1 LKSFVQQ
8 LSPQGEF
15 FKGTPGPRISA
26 DPTISRHPAL
36 FLRRRDLKYGQAID
50 GILESL
56 EEKAD
61 IPHAFWRFVG
71 VEPEQAQGDGLEES
85 QGSSPWS
92 GLKDVIFTKPWNA
105 EQLDIVKRLRRQ
117 STVLV
122 QGPPGT
128 GKTHTIANLIGYLL
142 ANGQSVLVTAHTS
155 KALKILRDKVV
166 PELRPLCVSV
176 LEDEAESKRQLE
188 ASVEVIV
195 EHLSSD
201 TTEGLELKAQKI
213 EASRREILGHLSQ
226 AWQQL
231 KEARSLEYRE
241 LVLLGLSYKP
251 CEAAKMIQAG
261 KGKHDWIPDA
271 LPPNTPCPLDFSEVC
286 ELYRLSATLTLKDED
301 EIQQAQA
308 FLTNTDSGLQAFLKS
323 DPFGLLASRVTEARL
338 WASEPI
344 DPQLLESFLEK
355 LDRERVWLKDLQ
367 QGEPWRLRAIE
378 AGLGG
383 GSQMSDWKK
392 LLEAIE
398 EVYRTASSTEGGG
411 LFSSFSVL
419 LKKRRLERARME
431 LARLWDELMA
441 HSGLPSSAEILSR
454 GVRLEEAVR
463 PYGRLVRDSIEWFTQ
478 KWKPI
483 QNELV
488 VGGFSWEACF
498 EKQPPKLVPFAGF
511 ERLCGAIEEA
521 RQELQAKCV
530 ALKRAQNCFHDLL
543 QKKFQLER
551 KKALFS
557 RLEGVAPKWALMIR
571 ERQGIHANQNPPG
584 DPKEAWLYGQL
595 KAALDKR
602 NQVSLDKLQEEIE
615 SLQAKLRNANT
626 ELAGAR
632 AWAARIKNTSLPQ
645 RQALVGWLDT
655 VRRIGK
661 GTGKRA
667 PGLRKE
673 AKKKMEECRQAVPV
687 WIMPTSRVIET
698 FNPKKTRFDVVIIDE
713 ASQCDLLG
721 LCALFMA
728 DRAIIVGDD
737 KQVSPLAIGSDVQSG
752 ERLISEHLGGIP
764 NKDLYDGR
772 NSVYNLAR
780 QSFGASISLLEHF
793 RCVQDIISF
802 SNMLCYGGKIK
813 PLRDASEVKTVP
825 FVVSYRLEGAFKED
839 KVNPKEA
846 QAVASLLMAAIEQA
860 EYQDATFGVISLM
873 GDEQAL
879 EIDRLLRRYLSPE
892 TYRARRILCGNAAQF
907 QGDERT
913 VMFLSMVD
921 APQEG
926 PLPLK
931 TQDRDTQRFN
941 VAASRACDQMWV
953 VYSLDP
959 KLDLKPGDLR
969 RQLIEHALDPK
980 AVQRASGVIE
990 KRAESEFEKEVAQR
1004 LLAKGYNVHPQWE
1017 VGAYRIDLVVI
1028 NKDGKKVA
1036 IECDGDRYHPLDMLD
1051 EDMARQAILERTG
1064 WRFLRIRGSVF
1075 YQDPD
1080 TTIDGVGEGLQRLGI
1095 MPFESLE
1102 SPIVQESSRYDE
1114 LKERIVLRA
1123 AKIRAEWDRD
1133 IDLTAPKPSMPSL
1146 KDKESPTMA
1155 EPAWQRIKEQKRS
1168 NQGLEEAGSRLVH
1181 PYTKKEEFIRSSE
1194 ETPDPQ
1200 APSRLRLIKSRAE
1213 NLAKKQ
1219 ADPLIETLES
1229 LYGLDWKCPT
1239 CHREGR
1245 IFIGRHGPFLSCGDS
1260 SCKQTVS
1267 LPIGILQKAL
1277 ETLNVQCPTCRA
1289 PMRAAFSK
1297 NGPFVGC
1304 TRYPACKTPM
1314 SWKDVRFSLKKQA

>member
-478 KWKPI
+478 NGNPFRMS
-483 QNELV
+483 LLSAGLAGRRASRSSLRSLSPLPV
-488 VGGFSWEACF
+488 SSVCVG
-498 EKQPPKLVPFAGF
+498 L
-511 ERLCGAIEEA
+511 
-521 RQELQAKCV
+521 
-530 ALKRAQNCFHDLL
+530 LKRQGKSFRQN
-543 QKKFQLER
+543 
-551 KKALFS
+551 
-557 RLEGVAPKWALMIR
+557 
-571 ERQGIHANQNPPG
+571 
-584 DPKEAWLYGQL
+584 AW
-595 KAALDKR
+595 R
-602 NQVSLDKLQEEIE
+602 
-615 SLQAKLRNANT
+615 
-626 ELAGAR
+626 
-632 AWAARIKNTSLPQ
+632 
-645 RQALVGWLDT
+645 
-655 VRRIGK
+655 
-661 GTGKRA
+661 
-667 PGLRKE
+667 
-673 AKKKMEECRQAVPV
+673 
-687 WIMPTSRVIET
+687 
-698 FNPKKTRFDVVIIDE
+698 
-713 ASQCDLLG
+713 
-721 LCALFMA
+721 
-728 DRAIIVGDD
+728 
-737 KQVSPLAIGSDVQSG
+737 
-752 ERLISEHLGGIP
+752 
-764 NKDLYDGR
+764 
-772 NSVYNLAR
+772 
-780 QSFGASISLLEHF
+780 
-793 RCVQDIISF
+793 
-802 SNMLCYGGKIK
+802 
-813 PLRDASEVKTVP
+813 
-825 FVVSYRLEGAFKED
+825 
-839 KVNPKEA
+839 
-846 QAVASLLMAAIEQA
+846 
-860 EYQDATFGVISLM
+860 
-873 GDEQAL
+873 
-879 EIDRLLRRYLSPE
+879 
-892 TYRARRILCGNAAQF
+892 
-907 QGDERT
+907 
-913 VMFLSMVD
+913 
-921 APQEG
+921 
-926 PLPLK
+926 
-931 TQDRDTQRFN
+931 
-941 VAASRACDQMWV
+941 
-953 VYSLDP
+953 
-959 KLDLKPGDLR
+959 
-969 RQLIEHALDPK
+969 
-980 AVQRASGVIE
+980 
-990 KRAESEFEKEVAQR
+990 
-1004 LLAKGYNVHPQWE
+1004 
-1017 VGAYRIDLVVI
+1017 
-1028 NKDGKKVA
+1028 
-1036 IECDGDRYHPLDMLD
+1036 
-1051 EDMARQAILERTG
+1051 
-1064 WRFLRIRGSVF
+1064 
-1075 YQDPD
+1075 
-1080 TTIDGVGEGLQRLGI
+1080 
-1095 MPFESLE
+1095 
-1102 SPIVQESSRYDE
+1102 
-1114 LKERIVLRA
+1114 
-1123 AKIRAEWDRD
+1123 
-1133 IDLTAPKPSMPSL
+1133 
-1146 KDKESPTMA
+1146 
-1155 EPAWQRIKEQKRS
+1155 
-1168 NQGLEEAGSRLVH
+1168 
-1181 PYTKKEEFIRSSE
+1181 
-1194 ETPDPQ
+1194 
-1200 APSRLRLIKSRAE
+1200 
-1213 NLAKKQ
+1213 
-1219 ADPLIETLES
+1219 
-1229 LYGLDWKCPT
+1229 
-1239 CHREGR
+1239 
-1245 IFIGRHGPFLSCGDS
+1245 
-1260 SCKQTVS
+1260 
-1267 LPIGILQKAL
+1267 
-1277 ETLNVQCPTCRA
+1277 
-1289 PMRAAFSK
+1289 
-1297 NGPFVGC
+1297 
-1304 TRYPACKTPM
+1304 
-1314 SWKDVRFSLKKQA
+1314 